1 MQHSRIYLIGFMG
14 SGKSYA
20 GRHLAPKLDFD
31 FLDLDYLIEQRNK
44 MSVSDIFAR
53 KGEETF
59 RHLEREALE
68 ATAFLEQTV
77 ISCGGGTPCYF
88 DNMSWINRHG
98 LSVFIHTS
106 PALIAQRLRRGQEKR
121 PLIKG
126 LSDDALKSFIADKLN
141 ERLPY
146 YQQAMVEVHPT
157 SDSDEV
163 ATWVVDSLPDIT
175 GH

>member
-1 MQHSRIYLIGFMG
+1 MGFMG

-20 GRHLAPKLDFD
+20 GRHLAPRLNFD
-31 FLDLDYLIEQRNK
+31 FLDLDFLIEQRNQLTIAE
-44 MSVSDIFAR
+44 IFAR

-68 ATAFLEQTV
+68 ATAYLEKTV
-77 ISCGGGTPCYF
+77 ISCGGGTPCFF

-98 LSVFIHTS
+98 LSVFIHTA
-106 PALIAQRLRRGQEKR
+106 PALVAERLRRGQEKR
-121 PLIKG
+121 PLIKN
-126 LSDDALKSFIADKLN
+126 LSEVELQAFIADKLN

-157 SDSDEV
+157 SDTDEV
-163 ATWVVDSLPDIT
+163 AAWIVESLPDIT

>member
-20 GRHLAPKLDFD
+20 GRHLAPKLDFE
-31 FLDLDYLIEQRNK
+31 FLDLDYLIEQRNQ
-44 MSVSDIFAR
+44 MSVSEIFAR
-53 KGEETF
+53 KGEEMF

-68 ATAFLEQTV
+68 GTAFLEQTV
-77 ISCGGGTPCYF
+77 ISCGGGTPCFY
-88 DNMSWINRHG
+88 DNMAWINRHG

-106 PALIAQRLRRGQEKR
+106 TDLIAQRLRRGQEKR

-126 LSDDALKSFIADKLN
+126 LSDSELKAFIAGKLN

-146 YQQAMVEVHPT
+146 YQQAMVEVHPI
-157 SDSDEV
+157 SDTNDV
-163 ATWVVDSLPDIT
+163 ATWIVDSLPDIT